1 MSNTST
7 HSSTRR
13 LTEGGICIALALVL
27 SYLKIPIGL
36 SFGGFGGSI
45 TLVMVP
51 LILFAVRYGAPWGIL
66 AGVAFGTLKY
76 FFAEGFAVSWV
87 SIIFDYSVAY
97 GAVGLAGLFRVKG
110 NDYSKLPL
118 AAFVG
123 CLGRFVIHFLGRD
136 GLRAVY
142 ARGIH
147 GYDHDVSRV
156 LLRAVQ
162 RHVYAAEHD
171 PRDHHLRVADEARSE
186 AAERRVK
193 KIWQRDSAAFV
204 LCAAQGCDNKGGVS
218 LFEKEIPL
226 PYTLP
231 EKTFIASE
239 QLEEVRCLPI
249 ALPCARRSRVSIAIR
264 FGLLLSSAAALLILF
279 WCSLII

>member
-7 HSSTRR
+7 HSTTRR

-76 FFAEGFAVSWV
+76 FFAEGFAVS
-87 SIIFDYSVAY
+87 
-97 GAVGLAGLFRVKG
+97 

-123 CLGRFVIHFLGRD
+123 CLGRFVIHFISGVT
-136 GLRAVY
+136 VY
-142 ARGIH
+142 AQYMPEEFMGMTMTSPVF
-147 GYDHDVSRV
+147 YSV
-156 LLRAVQ
+156 L
-162 RHVYAAEHD
+162 YN
-171 PRDHHLRVADEARSE
+171 
-186 AAERRVK
+186 
-193 KIWQRDSAAFV
+193 
-204 LCAAQGCDNKGGVS
+204 GTYM
-218 LFEKEIPL
+218 L
-226 PYTLP
+226 PNTIL
-231 EKTFIASE
+231 
-239 QLEEVRCLPI
+239 
-249 ALPCARRSRVSIAIR
+249 AIIIC
-264 FGLLLSSAAALLILF
+264 ALLMKPAAKLP
-279 WCSLII
+279 SAE

>member
-1 MSNTST
+1 MSNTSPL
-7 HSSTRR
+7 SSTRR

-66 AGVAFGTLKY
+66 A
-76 FFAEGFAVSWV
+76 EGFAVSWV

-123 CLGRFVIHFLGRD
+123 CLGRFVIHFISGVT
-136 GLRAVY
+136 VY
-142 ARGIH
+142 AQYMPEEFMGMTMTSPVF
-147 GYDHDVSRV
+147 YSV
-156 LLRAVQ
+156 L
-162 RHVYAAEHD
+162 YN
-171 PRDHHLRVADEARSE
+171 
-186 AAERRVK
+186 
-193 KIWQRDSAAFV
+193 
-204 LCAAQGCDNKGGVS
+204 GTYM
-218 LFEKEIPL
+218 L
-226 PYTLP
+226 PNTIL
-231 EKTFIASE
+231 
-239 QLEEVRCLPI
+239 
-249 ALPCARRSRVSIAIR
+249 AIIIC
-264 FGLLLSSAAALLILF
+264 ALLMKPAAKLP
-279 WCSLII
+279 SAE

>member
-97 GAVGLAGLFRVKG
+97 GAVGLA
-110 NDYSKLPL
+110 
-118 AAFVG
+118 
-123 CLGRFVIHFLGRD
+123 
-136 GLRAVY
+136 
-142 ARGIH
+142 
-147 GYDHDVSRV
+147 
-156 LLRAVQ
+156 
-162 RHVYAAEHD
+162 
-171 PRDHHLRVADEARSE
+171 
-186 AAERRVK
+186 
-193 KIWQRDSAAFV
+193 
-204 LCAAQGCDNKGGVS
+204 
-218 LFEKEIPL
+218 
-226 PYTLP
+226 
-231 EKTFIASE
+231 
-239 QLEEVRCLPI
+239 
-249 ALPCARRSRVSIAIR
+249 
-264 FGLLLSSAAALLILF
+264 
-279 WCSLII
+279 

>member
-76 FFAEGFAVSWV
+76 FFA
-87 SIIFDYSVAY
+87 YSVAY

-110 NDYSKLPL
+110 HDYSKLPL

-123 CLGRFVIHFLGRD
+123 CLGRFVIHFISGVT
-136 GLRAVY
+136 VY
-142 ARGIH
+142 AQYMPEEFMGMTMTSPVF
-147 GYDHDVSRV
+147 YSV
-156 LLRAVQ
+156 L
-162 RHVYAAEHD
+162 YN
-171 PRDHHLRVADEARSE
+171 
-186 AAERRVK
+186 
-193 KIWQRDSAAFV
+193 
-204 LCAAQGCDNKGGVS
+204 GTYM
-218 LFEKEIPL
+218 L
-226 PYTLP
+226 PNTIL
-231 EKTFIASE
+231 
-239 QLEEVRCLPI
+239 
-249 ALPCARRSRVSIAIR
+249 AIVIC
-264 FGLLLSSAAALLILF
+264 ALLMKPAAKLP
-279 WCSLII
+279 SAE

>member
-7 HSSTRR
+7 HSTTRR

-51 LILFAVRYGAPWGIL
+51 LILFAVR
-66 AGVAFGTLKY
+66 
-76 FFAEGFAVSWV
+76 WV

-123 CLGRFVIHFLGRD
+123 CLGRFVIHFISGVT
-136 GLRAVY
+136 VY
-142 ARGIH
+142 AQYMPEEFMGMTMTSPVF
-147 GYDHDVSRV
+147 YSV
-156 LLRAVQ
+156 L
-162 RHVYAAEHD
+162 YN
-171 PRDHHLRVADEARSE
+171 
-186 AAERRVK
+186 
-193 KIWQRDSAAFV
+193 
-204 LCAAQGCDNKGGVS
+204 GTYM
-218 LFEKEIPL
+218 L
-226 PYTLP
+226 PNTIL
-231 EKTFIASE
+231 
-239 QLEEVRCLPI
+239 
-249 ALPCARRSRVSIAIR
+249 AIIIC
-264 FGLLLSSAAALLILF
+264 ALLMKPAAKLP
-279 WCSLII
+279 SAE

>member
-36 SFGGFGGSI
+36 SFGGFGGSV

-97 GAVGLAGLFRVKG
+97 GVVGLAGLFRVKS

-118 AAFVG
+118 G
-123 CLGRFVIHFLGRD
+123 HSLHLGRD

-147 GYDHDVSRV
+147 GHDHDVSRV

-162 RHVYAAEHD
+162 RHIYAAEHD
-171 PRDHHLRVADEARSE
+171 PRDHHLRAADEARSE

-193 KIWQRDSAAFV
+193 K
-204 LCAAQGCDNKGGVS
+204 
-218 LFEKEIPL
+218 
-226 PYTLP
+226 
-231 EKTFIASE
+231 
-239 QLEEVRCLPI
+239 
-249 ALPCARRSRVSIAIR
+249 
-264 FGLLLSSAAALLILF
+264 
-279 WCSLII
+279 

>member
-97 GAVGLAGLFRVKG
+97 GAVGLAGLFRVKD

-123 CLGRFVIHFLGRD
+123 CLGRFVIHFISGVT
-136 GLRAVY
+136 VY
-142 ARGIH
+142 AQ
-147 GYDHDVSRV
+147 YM
-156 LLRAVQ
+156 
-162 RHVYAAEHD
+162 
-171 PRDHHLRVADEARSE
+171 P
-186 AAERRVK
+186 
-193 KIWQRDSAAFV
+193 
-204 LCAAQGCDNKGGVS
+204 
-218 LFEKEIPL
+218 
-226 PYTLP
+226 
-231 EKTFIASE
+231 
-239 QLEEVRCLPI
+239 
-249 ALPCARRSRVSIAIR
+249 
-264 FGLLLSSAAALLILF
+264 
-279 WCSLII
+279 

>member
-51 LILFAVRYGAPWGIL
+51 LILFAVRYGALWGIL

-97 GAVGLAGLFRVKG
+97 GAVGLAGLFRVKD

-123 CLGRFVIHFLGRD
+123 CLGRFVIHFISGVT
-136 GLRAVY
+136 VY
-142 ARGIH
+142 AQYMPEEFMGC
-147 GYDHDVSRV
+147 
-156 LLRAVQ
+156 RAQ
-162 RHVYAAEHD
+162 
-171 PRDHHLRVADEARSE
+171 S
-186 AAERRVK
+186 K
-193 KIWQRDSAAFV
+193 KIIWQRDRAEFV
-204 LCAAQGCDNKGGVS
+204 PCAAQGYDNKGGVS

-231 EKTFIASE
+231 EKIFIASE
-239 QLEEVRCLPI
+239 QLGEVRCLPI

>member
-7 HSSTRR
+7 HSSTRC

-123 CLGRFVIHFLGRD
+123 CVGRFVIHFISGVT
-136 GLRAVY
+136 VY
-142 ARGIH
+142 AQYMPEEFMGMTMTSPVF
-147 GYDHDVSRV
+147 YSV
-156 LLRAVQ
+156 LYNGTYMLPNTILAIVIC
-162 RHVYAAEHD
+162 A
-171 PRDHHLRVADEARSE
+171 LLM
-186 AAERRVK
+186 
-193 KIWQRDSAAFV
+193 QRDSAAFV
-204 LCAAQGCDNKGGVS
+204 PCAAQGCDNKGGVS

-231 EKTFIASE
+231 EKIFIASE
-239 QLEEVRCLPI
+239 QLGEVRCLPI

>member
-45 TLVMVP
+45 TFVMVP
-51 LILFAVRYGAPWGIL
+51 LILFAVRYGALWGIL

-97 GAVGLAGLFRVKG
+97 GAVGLAGLFRVKD

-123 CLGRFVIHFLGRD
+123 CLGRFVIHFISGVT
-136 GLRAVY
+136 VY
-142 ARGIH
+142 AQYMPEEFMGMTMTSPVF
-147 GYDHDVSRV
+147 YSV
-156 LLRAVQ
+156 L
-162 RHVYAAEHD
+162 YN
-171 PRDHHLRVADEARSE
+171 
-186 AAERRVK
+186 
-193 KIWQRDSAAFV
+193 
-204 LCAAQGCDNKGGVS
+204 GTYM
-218 LFEKEIPL
+218 L
-226 PYTLP
+226 PNTIL
-231 EKTFIASE
+231 
-239 QLEEVRCLPI
+239 
-249 ALPCARRSRVSIAIR
+249 AIVIC
-264 FGLLLSSAAALLILF
+264 ALLMKPAAKLP
-279 WCSLII
+279 SAE

>member
-76 FFAEGFAVSWV
+76 FIAEGFAVSWV
-87 SIIFDYSVAY
+87 SIIFGYSVAY

-110 NDYSKLPL
+110 HDYSKLPL

-123 CLGRFVIHFLGRD
+123 CLGRFVVHYISGVTIYRIYEPTQLFNTAFTNPWIYSAANTGSAILAELNRGSAVSVLGRQD
-136 GLRAVY
+136 G
-142 ARGIH
+142 
-147 GYDHDVSRV
+147 GYKVNYDGKTGYMS
-156 LLRAVQ
+156 
-162 RHVYAAEHD
+162 
-171 PRDHHLRVADEARSE
+171 AD
-186 AAERRVK
+186 
-193 KIWQRDSAAFV
+193 
-204 LCAAQGCDNKGGVS
+204 
-218 LFEKEIPL
+218 
-226 PYTLP
+226 
-231 EKTFIASE
+231 
-239 QLEEVRCLPI
+239 
-249 ALPCARRSRVSIAIR
+249 
-264 FGLLLSSAAALLILF
+264 
-279 WCSLII
+279 

>member
-51 LILFAVRYGAPWGIL
+51 LILFAV
-66 AGVAFGTLKY
+66 
-76 FFAEGFAVSWV
+76 SWV

-123 CLGRFVIHFLGRD
+123 CLGRFVIHFISGVT
-136 GLRAVY
+136 VY
-142 ARGIH
+142 AQYMPEEFMGMTMTSPVF
-147 GYDHDVSRV
+147 YSV
-156 LLRAVQ
+156 L
-162 RHVYAAEHD
+162 YN
-171 PRDHHLRVADEARSE
+171 
-186 AAERRVK
+186 
-193 KIWQRDSAAFV
+193 
-204 LCAAQGCDNKGGVS
+204 GTYM
-218 LFEKEIPL
+218 L
-226 PYTLP
+226 PNTIL
-231 EKTFIASE
+231 
-239 QLEEVRCLPI
+239 
-249 ALPCARRSRVSIAIR
+249 AIVIC
-264 FGLLLSSAAALLILF
+264 ALLMKPAAKLP
-279 WCSLII
+279 SAE

>member
-97 GAVGLAGLFRVKG
+97 GAVGLAEKI
-110 NDYSKLPL
+110 LPFFDISL
-118 AAFVG
+118 GWVLPAFVG
-123 CLGRFVIHFLGRD
+123 LVLGLVIHFGKK
-136 GLRAVY
+136 
-142 ARGIH
+142 
-147 GYDHDVSRV
+147 
-156 LLRAVQ
+156 Q
-162 RHVYAAEHD
+162 K
-171 PRDHHLRVADEARSE
+171 VA
-186 AAERRVK
+186 
-193 KIWQRDSAAFV
+193 
-204 LCAAQGCDNKGGVS
+204 
-218 LFEKEIPL
+218 
-226 PYTLP
+226 
-231 EKTFIASE
+231 
-239 QLEEVRCLPI
+239 
-249 ALPCARRSRVSIAIR
+249 
-264 FGLLLSSAAALLILF
+264 
-279 WCSLII
+279 

>member
-7 HSSTRR
+7 HSTTRR

-51 LILFAVRYGAPWGIL
+51 LILFAVRYGAP
-66 AGVAFGTLKY
+66 GTLKY

-97 GAVGLAGLFRVKG
+97 GAVGLAGLFRVKS

-123 CLGRFVIHFLGRD
+123 CLGRFVIHFISGVT
-136 GLRAVY
+136 VY
-142 ARGIH
+142 AQYMPEEFMGMTMTSPVTYSILYN
-147 GYDHDVSRV
+147 GTYM
-156 LLRAVQ
+156 LPNTILAV
-162 RHVYAAEHD
+162 
-171 PRDHHLRVADEARSE
+171 
-186 AAERRVK
+186 
-193 KIWQRDSAAFV
+193 II
-204 LCAAQGCDNKGGVS
+204 C
-218 LFEKEIPL
+218 
-226 PYTLP
+226 
-231 EKTFIASE
+231 
-239 QLEEVRCLPI
+239 
-249 ALPCARRSRVSIAIR
+249 
-264 FGLLLSSAAALLILF
+264 ALLMKPAAKLP
-279 WCSLII
+279 SAE